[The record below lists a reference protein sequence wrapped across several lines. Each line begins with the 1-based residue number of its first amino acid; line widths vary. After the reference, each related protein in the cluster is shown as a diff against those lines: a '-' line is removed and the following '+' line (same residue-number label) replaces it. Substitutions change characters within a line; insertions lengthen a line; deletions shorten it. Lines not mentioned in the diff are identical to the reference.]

1 MRPEDRIRYLSS
13 LDLFHHF
20 SEEDLYEFFAKNVE
34 ELRVEA
40 GEVLCREGSP
50 GDDMYILLAGELKIT
65 KGTKFI
71 TTIKPVEYI
80 GEMALIE
87 AKPRSATVVAVEDS
101 TLLKI
106 TRDQFQEYFSN
117 QPKSLFSM
125 MRTLSHRIRI
135 NTEIIAAELEKANIL
150 IHDMKNQ
157 MSPFL
162 FLDMIDSKT
171 EDETLIRMIN
181 VMKSGRDNL
190 AEMMA
195 EALANAKRLHRP
207 RNIETGYLAE
217 VIEAVKEAEV
227 KTHPDLSG
235 RIIKFDINHDTPPI
249 GFCRLEIRR
258 VLVNL
263 LVNAAQASAAGD
275 QVDVVLDNNADDV
288 VVHVKDR
295 GTGISDEVWGN
306 IFDSHFTT
314 REDGNGLGLA
324 SCRQIIEDFHEG
336 TLSFDNREGG
346 GAVFTFTLP
355 LQAPLQSSR

>member
-1 MRPEDRIRYLSS
+1 MRSEDRIRYLSS

-20 SEEDLYEFFAKNVE
+20 SEEDLYEFFAENVE
-34 ELRVEA
+34 ELKVPA

-65 KGTKFI
+65 KETKFI

-87 AKPRSATVVAVEDS
+87 AKPRSATVLAEKDS
-101 TLLKI
+101 TLLRI

-125 MRTLSHRIRI
+125 MKTLSHRIRI

-157 MSPFL
+157 MAPFL
-162 FLDMIDSKT
+162 FLDMIDGKL
-171 EDETLIRMIN
+171 EDESAKRMIN
-181 VMKSGRDNL
+181 VMQRGRDNL
-190 AEMMA
+190 TDMMA

-207 RNIETGYLAE
+207 RNIETGYLTE
-217 VIEAVKEAEV
+217 VIEEIMEAEV
-227 KTHPDLSG
+227 KTHPDLSD
-235 RIIKFDINHDTPPI
+235 RIINFELNHDTPQL

-263 LVNAAQASAAGD
+263 ILNAAQASQDGD
-275 QVDVVLDNNADDV
+275 QIEVGLDGKDQGV
-288 VVHVKDR
+288 IVYVKDR
-295 GTGISDEVWGN
+295 GVGVPEEDRQK
-306 IFDSHFTT
+306 IFESHYTT
-314 REDGNGLGLA
+314 REEGNGLGLA
-324 SCRQIIEDFHEG
+324 SCRQIIEDFHKG
-336 TLSFDNREGG
+336 KLSFDDREGG
-346 GAVFTFTLP
+346 GTVFHFTLP
-355 LQAPLQSSR
+355 LQAPAAE

>member
-20 SEEDLYEFFAKNVE
+20 SEEDLYEFFADNVE
-34 ELRVEA
+34 ELKVAE

-87 AKPRSATVVAVEDS
+87 AKPRSATVLAVQDS
-101 TLLKI
+101 TLLRI
-106 TRDQFQEYFSN
+106 TRDQFQEYFST

-125 MRTLSHRIRI
+125 MKTLSHRIRV

-157 MSPFL
+157 MAPFL
-162 FLDMIDSKT
+162 FLDMIGKEI
-171 EDETLIRMIN
+171 EDESMSRMIN

-190 AEMMA
+190 SEMMA

-207 RNIETGYLAE
+207 RNVDSGYLSE
-217 VIEAVKEAEV
+217 VIEEVKEAEV
-227 KTHPDLSG
+227 KTHPDLSE
-235 RIIKFDINHDTPPI
+235 RIINFDINHDTPPI

-263 LVNAAQASAAGD
+263 ILNAAQASQDGD
-275 QVDVVLDNNADDV
+275 QVDVVLDGSNEDV
-288 VVHVKDR
+288 VVCVKDR
-295 GTGISDEVWGN
+295 GTGN
-306 IFDSHFTT
+306 IIRLRPNSANSSGQAT
-314 REDGNGLGLA
+314 RKA
-324 SCRQIIEDFHEG
+324 
-336 TLSFDNREGG
+336 
-346 GAVFTFTLP
+346 
-355 LQAPLQSSR
+355 

>member
-1 MRPEDRIRYLSS
+1 
-13 LDLFHHF
+13 
-20 SEEDLYEFFAKNVE
+20 
-34 ELRVEA
+34 
-40 GEVLCREGSP
+40 
-50 GDDMYILLAGELKIT
+50 MYILLAGELKIT
-65 KGTKFI
+65 KETKFI

-87 AKPRSATVVAVEDS
+87 AKPRSATVLAVQDS

-125 MRTLSHRIRI
+125 MKTLSHRIRV

-157 MSPFL
+157 MAPFL
-162 FLDMIDSKT
+162 FLDMISKDT
-171 EDETLIRMIN
+171 EDESIARMIN

-207 RNIETGYLAE
+207 RNVDSGYLFE
-217 VIEAVKEAEV
+217 VIEEVKEAEV
-227 KTHPDLSG
+227 KTHPDLSD
-235 RIIKFDINHDTPPI
+235 RIINFDINHDTPPV

-263 LVNAAQASAAGD
+263 ILNAAQASQDGD
-275 QVDVVLDNNADDV
+275 QVEVVLDSNNEDV
-288 VVHVKDR
+288 VIYVKDR
-295 GTGISDEVWGN
+295 GVGVPLEN
-306 IFDSHFTT
+306 REKIFESHFTT
-314 REDGNGLGLA
+314 RKDGNGLGLA
-324 SCRQIIEDFHEG
+324 SCRQIIEDLHKG
-336 TLSFDNREGG
+336 KLSLYDREGG
-346 GAVFTFTLP
+346 GTVFSFTLP
-355 LQAPLQSSR
+355 LQAAPPE